1 MRIDEFRLGQQI
13 IYIPR
18 HVQDATHPACER
30 GFVTSIAPYGI
41 FCRYWR
47 PDSLQEGKTPELR
60 TGANSERTQ
69 THLLHTKRSVCR
81 DVITD
86 WFKQEY
92 GPEVDLGPRLE
103 LTSSLHCAWLTR
115 IETGM
120 TTQDDAD
127 IARDLLDELANLS
140 QIMASALNIAEN
152 ELDKAR

>member
-1 MRIDEFRLGQQI
+1 MRINEFRIGQQI

-18 HVQDATHPACER
+18 HAQDATHPACER

-47 PDSLQEGKTPELR
+47 PDSLQEGRTPELR
-60 TGANSERTQ
+60 TTANSERTQ

-92 GPEVDLGPRLE
+92 GPDVDLSARLE
-103 LTSSLHCAWLTR
+103 LSSLHRAWLTR
-115 IETGM
+115 IETGL

-127 IARDLLDELANLS
+127 IARDMLDELALFS
-140 QIMASALNIAEN
+140 QIIGNAL
-152 ELDKAR
+152 R

>member
-1 MRIDEFRLGQQI
+1 MSSGIGEGTSERPNG
-13 IYIPR
+13 
-18 HVQDATHPACER
+18 VVCENTSV
-30 GFVTSIAPYGI
+30 VTP
-41 FCRYWR
+41 
-47 PDSLQEGKTPELR
+47 TPELR

-92 GPEVDLGPRLE
+92 GPEIDLGPWLE
-103 LTSSLHCAWLTR
+103 LKSSLHCAWLTR

-127 IARDLLDELANLS
+127 IARDLLDELVNLG
-140 QIMASALNIAEN
+140 QIMASALSIAEN
-152 ELDKAR
+152 ELDKSR